1 MSPQFPIIIKPS
13 LLEQALT
20 ATPKSEPYQPPVI
33 PSPGAKPKRFKTGL
47 LVAQGVVFTVI
58 ALVPAFFGEFI
69 LAAVL
74 LAATVGV
81 ILAQVNNQRV
91 EYPRKLRI
99 WAKGLGTGAGNPPA
113 LCRPHQGEAGAIF
126 YSANL
131 KGTSIN
137 S

>member
-1 MSPQFPIIIKPS
+1 MSQFPIIIKPS

-20 ATPKSEPYQPPVI
+20 ATPKPEPYQPPVI

-47 LVAQGVVFTVI
+47 LVAQAVVFTII

-91 EYPRKLRI
+91 EYLRKLRI
-99 WAKGLGTGAGNPPA
+99 SEEGSAIQVIVCYYKITTNDTLGCQRSP
-113 LCRPHQGEAGAIF
+113 CR
-126 YSANL
+126 
-131 KGTSIN
+131 
-137 S
+137 

>member
-1 MSPQFPIIIKPS
+1 MSQFPIIIKPS

-20 ATPKSEPYQPPVI
+20 AVPKPEPYQPPVI

-47 LVAQGVVFTVI
+47 LVAQAVVFTVI

-99 WAKGLGTGAGNPPA
+99 WEEKVRGYEYEMRVAEQKKKA
-113 LCRPHQGEAGAIF
+113 HAGAHG
-126 YSANL
+126 SAQDP
-131 KGTSIN
+131 GGDA
-137 S
+137 

>member
-1 MSPQFPIIIKPS
+1 MSQFPIIIKPS

-20 ATPKSEPYQPPVI
+20 ATPKPEPYQPPVI

-47 LVAQGVVFTVI
+47 LVAQAVVFTII

-91 EYPRKLRI
+91 EYLRKLRI
-99 WAKGLGTGAGNPPA
+99 SEEKVRGYEYKLHGATNVHFEADKGLV
-113 LCRPHQGEAGAIF
+113 E
-126 YSANL
+126 
-131 KGTSIN
+131 
-137 S
+137 